1 MMRSWVRFLAVA
13 ALGLTFATQALAQ
26 TEKWN
31 QEKVTAI
38 AKELEAAVSG
48 LRDAVKK
55 SPAWE
60 NPQQKRNLYKI
71 SDILRQIEQECTSL
85 HAQLAKGAGME
96 ESLANYEHIQRLK
109 RRAEVLAPKSDIT
122 AFTKPK
128 LDQATGL
135 LKQIEPYYPAAAEA
149 PKR

>member
-1 MMRSWVRFLAVA
+1 MSRLWVRFFVGA
-13 ALGLTFATQALAQ
+13 AFALTFATQAPSQ

-38 AKELEAAVSG
+38 AKDLEAAVSG

-71 SDILRQIEQECTSL
+71 ADILRQMEQECTSL
-85 HAQLAKGAGME
+85 HAQLARGAGME
-96 ESLANYEHIQRLK
+96 ESQSNYDHIQRLRK
-109 RRAEVLAPKSDIT
+109 RAQVLAPKSDIG

-128 LDQATGL
+128 LDQAAAI
-135 LKQIEPYYPAAAEA
+135 LKQIEPYYPTAAEA
-149 PKR
+149 PKS